1 MDYAKRRKHAID
13 FHEEP
18 RQEHNDILKSFLRG
32 YVLNTAIL
40 QADGKYRTVMGSQV
54 VQIHPSSVLAGKQK
68 YEAVMFEELVYTSK
82 AYMRGVSRIQA
93 NWCQEISFFGQRSL
107 G

>member
-1 MDYAKRRKHAID
+1 V
-13 FHEEP
+13 F
-18 RQEHNDILKSFLRG
+18 
-32 YVLNTAIL
+32 
-40 QADGKYRTVMGSQV
+40 
-54 VQIHPSSVLAGKQK
+54 IHPSSVLAGRQK

-93 NWCQEISFFGQRSL
+93 NWCQDLRFLAQRSL